1 MTLPPD
7 PTRGY
12 ERHAAAFLAGRNRP
26 GAAIGAAEVRAWARD
41 LPRDAAVLDVACGS
55 GVPITRA
62 LVEEGHQV
70 FALDASSAMVAAF
83 RANFPRIPVACEPVE
98 TTAFFDRTFD
108 GIVAWGLVFL
118 LPEEAQ
124 RVAIRRMASALGPE
138 GRLLFT
144 APAPACA
151 WMDAVT
157 GEPSRSLGA
166 AAYRD
171 LLHAEGLAVVGEYED
186 EGQNYY
192 FDAVRRRGTGRF
204 SRPAEAL
211 P

>member
-1 MTLPPD
+1 MSQPAD
-7 PTRGY
+7 PTHGY
-12 ERHAAAFLAGRNRP
+12 ERHAAAFIAGRNRP
-26 GAAIGAAEVRAWARD
+26 GAAIGVAEVRAWARD

-55 GVPITRA
+55 GLPITRA

-70 FALDASSAMVAAF
+70 FALDASPAMVAAF
-83 RANFPRIPVACEPVE
+83 RGNFPRLPVACEPIE
-98 TTAFFDRTFD
+98 TTSFFGRTFD

-144 APAPACA
+144 APAPVCE
-151 WMDAVT
+151 WVDVLT

-171 LLHAEGLAVVGEYED
+171 LLHAEGLALLGEYED
-186 EGQNYY
+186 EGQNHY
-192 FDAVRRRGTGRF
+192 FDAARRRGTGSF
-204 SRPAEAL
+204 SRPVE
-211 P
+211 PPS